1 VALDIAGG
9 SFLSSNEIEA
19 DRLKEIENDQRLKLI
34 LADWQSRLR
43 ESQERKERK
52 HTLSLNV
59 KNEIY
64 QLIGFFSVFQGVV
77 LTTVSQASQLT
88 CHNWWGP
95 FALSLLASITTLF
108 GVCNKFHNFIKWK
121 RATDVE
127 VENSKVYIRLSPP
140 IDPFFYIIRTQ
151 SYLHRTAKVLSPL
164 NSLSRIGVLF
174 IFVVSNK
181 YNIPPWYR
189 QCRLYIA
196 VLQAS

>member
-1 VALDIAGG
+1 MHHLQSYSNDQGSENALPGAISSTTAADGDAL
-9 SFLSSNEIEA
+9 FLPNNSDHVSLDVSPERSTQQYQPGFVPLNEIEA
-19 DRLKEIENDQRLKLI
+19 DRLKEIERDLRLKLI
-34 LADWQSRLR
+34 LADWQSRLK

-52 HTLSLNV
+52 QSLSLNV

-127 VENSKVYIRLSPP
+127 VENSKVLS
-140 IDPFFYIIRTQ
+140 
-151 SYLHRTAKVLSPL
+151 
-164 NSLSRIGVLF
+164 
-174 IFVVSNK
+174 
-181 YNIPPWYR
+181 
-189 QCRLYIA
+189 
-196 VLQAS
+196 